1 MTLVIDLPRPVEAR
15 IEHEAEKAGVTP
27 AELVA
32 EVVKKNFAAGV
43 DPNAQKILNAPSIAL
58 LQSWLEEARKPRT
71 PEELAEAEDDLTRLM
86 QNLNAPRREAGER
99 LHFPD
104 VEEKF

>member
-1 MTLVIDLPRPVEAR
+1 MSLTIDLPRPVEAR
-15 IEHEAEKAGVTP
+15 INEEARKAGVTP

-32 EVVKKNFAAGV
+32 EVVTRNFAGV
-43 DPNAQKILNAPSIAL
+43 DAEEQKRLNAPSIAL

-71 PEELAEAEDDLTRLM
+71 PEELEGAEEDMNRLM

-104 VEEKF
+104 AEMKP